1 MSNTQADSGT
11 IRINLDSIRVYRNKS
26 EYRSVPRARSSL
38 GHEIVGGGPIISRM
52 AALLRQENP
61 GFRGL
66 LEVYRGDTP
75 CFNPTLL
82 KAAFV
87 TGPQPEHLRRKLS
100 HMKAGD
106 NTLMTR
112 KAHDT

>member
-11 IRINLDSIRVYRNKS
+11 IRINLDAVRVYRNKS

-38 GHEIVGGGPIISRM
+38 GHEIVGDGPIISRM
-52 AALLRQENP
+52 AAILRQENP
-61 GFRGL
+61 EFEGL

-75 CFNPTLL
+75 CFNPTPL

-87 TGPQPEHLRRKLS
+87 KGPQPEHLRRKPRS
-100 HMKAGD
+100 MKAGGIKPEKE
-106 NTLMTR
+106 NP
-112 KAHDT
+112 